1 MAVGAELMKEVEQE
15 VRYVF
20 EGHGRKCWILFVET
34 EKQSYRVAALTAGH
48 LEGLMDSVGMAMV
61 LPLHRAIEDAR
72 ANLERIRR
80 RKSQRAAA

>member
-1 MAVGAELMKEVEQE
+1 MCSKGMAASAGS
-15 VRYVF
+15 
-20 EGHGRKCWILFVET
+20 